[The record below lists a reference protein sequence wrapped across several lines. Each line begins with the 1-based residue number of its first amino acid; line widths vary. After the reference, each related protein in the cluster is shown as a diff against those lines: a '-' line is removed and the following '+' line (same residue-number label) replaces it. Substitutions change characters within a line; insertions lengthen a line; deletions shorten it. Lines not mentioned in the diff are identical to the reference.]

1 MEQCVSSGVI
11 VFILQALIFVLFY
24 QKKMSPGQSALFYG
38 SASVKGAGKVQK
50 MKKNEID
57 TRTVGGRIKY
67 LRKQI
72 GMSQE
77 ELGWALKMEGKSAVY
92 GYESNRRGLSGD
104 VLVDLAKILRTT
116 PEYIMS
122 GTTSAEEDPYI
133 LAAIVLLKKL
143 KTDKA
148 RKAALEHIRLV
159 AMMEE

>member
-24 QKKMSPGQSALFYG
+24 QKNMSPGQSALFYG

-67 LRKQI
+67 LRKQL

-133 LAAIVLLKKL
+133 SAAIVLLKEL

>member
-24 QKKMSPGQSALFYG
+24 QKNMSLRHSALFYG

-50 MKKNEID
+50 MKKNEMEVS
-57 TRTVGGRIKY
+57 TVGGRIKY

-133 LAAIVLLKKL
+133 SAAIVLLKEL

>member
-24 QKKMSPGQSALFYG
+24 QKNMSPGQSALFYG

-133 LAAIVLLKKL
+133 SAAIVLLKEL